1 MYNKRKDYNSIKV
14 LMKLSDK
21 FSLVSA
27 RLKTRKS
34 RTAITI
40 LTMSVLFGVV
50 IAAMTIIQGNFNNLE
65 YLNQEAYGNNIFLKV
80 TYSGEDA
87 EHAEE
92 YIARAVGY
100 LNGQVV
106 GKITHYCSNKQI
118 DIPDLTP
125 YREPFV
131 ISAPCS
137 QSYPGEYIEVIDSE
151 TISSLIDVRNTN
163 DDSINVILPVA
174 TAGKLQSI
182 SQPSLANSAVTEY
195 IKNVTNQ
202 SVGRKFT
209 ATTSEFSVTREEP
222 EEKPAN
228 FTIVG
233 LTPSRDVT
241 TFSPDAP
248 TIFSDIMPVENYS
261 PMAIFAVVNPT
272 SSAFQALYNR
282 QSNDRTEYL
291 ISFSNVQ
298 DALAWLNPKESQKA
312 IPQDFTKYISTGGQE
327 YLTTRISNHQKHQS
341 YNKTITEFSIV
352 FTIISVIIMAG
363 TLSRVIDDEKSSI
376 ALYRSIGAT
385 TGEILQIFVLYML
398 VISLLVILCATVIGI
413 LISLGVT
420 FIFGGAVT
428 ATARSLFLL
437 PNLKLLIMIG
447 FDWKIIF
454 VWLSIIVVSLVS
466 LLAMVKKLVSKDIT
480 KDLKR

>member
-1 MYNKRKDYNSIKV
+1 
-14 LMKLSDK
+14 MKLSDK

-34 RTAITI
+34 RTIVTI
-40 LTMSVLFGVV
+40 LTMSILFGVV

-65 YLNQEAYGNNIFLKV
+65 HLNQEAYGDHIFLKV
-80 TYSGEDA
+80 TYSGEDI

-92 YIARAVGY
+92 YIERAVSH
-100 LNGQVV
+100 LNGKVV

-118 DIPDLTP
+118 DIPNLTP
-125 YREPFV
+125 YREPLNTSV
-131 ISAPCS
+131 PCN
-137 QSYPGEYIEVIDSE
+137 QSYPGEYVEVIDSE
-151 TISSLIDVRNTN
+151 VISTIIGVQGTN
-163 DDSINVILPVA
+163 NDSINAVLPVA

-195 IKNVTNQ
+195 IKNVASQ
-202 SVGRKFT
+202 SVGYKFT
-209 ATTSEFSVTREEP
+209 ATTSEFSTAGQETEAST
-222 EEKPAN
+222 K

-233 LTPSRDVT
+233 LTPSRDIT

-272 SSAFQALYNR
+272 SSAFQDLYNR

-312 IPQDFTKYISTGGQE
+312 IPQDLTKYISTGGQE
-327 YLTTRISNHQKHQS
+327 YLTTRISSHQKHQS

-466 LLAMVKKLVSKDIT
+466 LLAMVKKLVSKDII

>member
-65 YLNQEAYGNNIFLKV
+65 YLNQEAYGDHIFLKV
-80 TYSGEDA
+80 TYSGEDI
-87 EHAEE
+87 EHSEE

-118 DIPDLTP
+118 DIPNLTP

-151 TISSLIDVRNTN
+151 TISSLIDVHNAN

-174 TAGKLQSI
+174 TAGKLQGI
-182 SQPSLANSAVTEY
+182 SQPSLASYAVTEY
-195 IKNVTNQ
+195 IKNVASQ
-202 SVGRKFT
+202 SVGYKFT
-209 ATTSEFSVTREEP
+209 ATTSEFSAAGQETEAST
-222 EEKPAN
+222 K

-233 LTPSRDVT
+233 LTPSRDIT

-261 PMAIFAVVNPT
+261 PMAIFAVVNPA

-298 DALAWLNPKESQKA
+298 NALAWLNPKESQKA
-312 IPQDFTKYISTGGQE
+312 IPQDLTKNISTNSQK
-327 YLTTRISNHQKHQS
+327 YLTTRISNYQRHQS
-341 YNKTITEFSIV
+341 YNKIITEFAIV
-352 FTIISVIIMAG
+352 FTIVSIIIMAG

-385 TGEILQIFVLYML
+385 TGEILQVFVLYML
-398 VISLLVILCATVIGI
+398 IISLLVILCATVIGI

-420 FIFGGAVT
+420 FIFSGAVT

-454 VWLSIIVVSLVS
+454 VWLSIIVISLVS
-466 LLAMVKKLVSKDIT
+466 LLTMVKKLVSKDIT